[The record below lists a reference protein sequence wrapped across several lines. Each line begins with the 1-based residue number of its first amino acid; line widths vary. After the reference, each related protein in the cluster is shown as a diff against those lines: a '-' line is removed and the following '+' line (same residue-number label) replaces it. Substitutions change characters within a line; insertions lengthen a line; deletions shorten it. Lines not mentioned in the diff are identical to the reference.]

1 MGTAAAILAAILYG
15 LASTCQAWAANRAQG
30 PAVVMHPAYLTG
42 VVLDTA
48 AWGVSL
54 VALESLPLFV
64 VQSLLASSLALTAL
78 LVSLLLKVRLR
89 RRDIGAIVVLVPALG
104 LLASL
109 ATEGAATVH
118 AGFTV
123 LLWGATALTAL
134 LGLVLYRT
142 RCSWGQAAIGGLGF
156 SGVALGARALESQG
170 RGGDLVSWDTLTWVV
185 GNPLTW
191 AVVVMGLVAVL
202 LYARAM
208 ETGSAVAATAIL
220 WGTEVVVPAGVGVAV
235 LGDTVRAGTGWEA
248 AACLVLCLAALGVVA
263 TSPAQA

>member
-118 AGFTV
+118 AGFTA
-123 LLWGATALTAL
+123 LLWGGTALTAL

-156 SGVALGARALESQG
+156 SGVALGAHALESQG
-170 RGGDLVSWDTLTWVV
+170 G
-185 GNPLTW
+185 
-191 AVVVMGLVAVL
+191 
-202 LYARAM
+202 
-208 ETGSAVAATAIL
+208 
-220 WGTEVVVPAGVGVAV
+220 
-235 LGDTVRAGTGWEA
+235 AGT
-248 AACLVLCLAALGVVA
+248 
-263 TSPAQA
+263 S